1 MGTII
6 SLANLSFIL
15 PDSRLLLDNLTE
27 SFGEEPAALVG
38 RNGTGKTVLAKIMAG
53 HLPPSSGN
61 VIRTGRVRYVDQMI
75 DPSQFSTVARLTET
89 EEILDILKRIE
100 EGHFS
105 SADLEAAE
113 GNWDLR
119 ERLSRELHL
128 AKLDYLDPE
137 TPASRLSGGE
147 CTRLS
152 LVGAFL
158 SGADFLILDEPTNHL
173 DHRNKR
179 ALLEHLQSWKKGLLV
194 ISHDREVLSRVPRIV
209 ELAQG
214 KLRSY
219 GGNYDVYLEARDL
232 QRRAALD
239 HLEHLKTERK
249 RAGARQRET
258 LERQQHR
265 TSGGHKKAPSRGIPK
280 IALHAMRGNAE
291 KTEGKIASSGKEKTA
306 LLAAQEKEAS
316 LEIPREDPVVLI
328 PPLCTVPP
336 GKIVFRLEE
345 VLLPWGTH
353 RNPLN
358 WTLRGPERVA
368 LTGANGSG
376 KTTLLRILKGEIAP
390 LSGRCEMMVPFAT
403 LNQFTALP
411 PEKSPLECLRE
422 ANPALSR
429 GDAGT
434 RLAQIGIVRERLELP
449 AKVLSGGEQLKAALL
464 LALHASPPPR
474 LLLLDEP
481 TNHLD
486 LNSVES
492 VETMLKGYSGA
503 LVVISHDSWF
513 LERLGVTKKMELYGE
528 NP

>member
-6 SLANLSFIL
+6 SLNNLSFIL

-27 SFGEEPAALVG
+27 SFGEEPTALVG

-53 HLPPSSGN
+53 LLAPSSGDL
-61 VIRTGRVRYVDQMI
+61 IRTGKVRYVDQMI
-75 DPSQFSTVARLTET
+75 NPSEFSTVAHLTET
-89 EEILDILKRIE
+89 GKILDTLKRIE
-100 EGHFS
+100 EGRFS
-105 SADLEAAE
+105 QTDLEAAE
-113 GNWDLR
+113 DNWDFR
-119 ERLSRELHL
+119 ERLFRELSL
-128 AKLDYLDPE
+128 AKLDYLAPE

-147 CTRLS
+147 CTRLT

-173 DHRNKR
+173 DRRNKA
-179 ALLEHLQSWKKGLLV
+179 ALLEHLRSWKKGLLI
-194 ISHDREVLSRVPRIV
+194 ISHDREILSEVPRIV

-219 GGNYDVYLEARDL
+219 GGNYDIYVKARNLERQAAR
-232 QRRAALD
+232 D

-249 RAGARQRET
+249 RARIRQQEI

-265 TSGGHKKAPSRGIPK
+265 TSGGYKKAPSRGIPK
-280 IALHAMRGNAE
+280 MALHAMRGNAE
-291 KTEGKIASSGKEKTA
+291 KTEGKIASSGKEKA
-306 LLAAQEKEAS
+306 SLLAAREKEAFF
-316 LEIPREDPVVLI
+316 EIPREEPVVLI
-328 PPLCTVPP
+328 PPLCSVPP
-336 GKIVFRLEE
+336 GKIIFRLEK

-353 RNPLN
+353 REPLN
-358 WTLRGPERVA
+358 WVMRGPERIA
-368 LTGANGSG
+368 LEGVNGSG
-376 KTTLLRILKGEIAP
+376 KTTLFRILKGEIPP
-390 LSGRCEMMVPFAT
+390 LSGQCEMMVPFAF
-403 LNQFTALP
+403 LDQFSTLP
-411 PEKSPLECLRE
+411 PGKSPLEYLRE

-434 RLAQIGIVRERLELP
+434 RLAQIGIAREKLELP
-449 AKVLSGGEQLKAALL
+449 ASVLSGGEQLKTALL

-486 LNSVES
+486 LDSVES
-492 VETMLKGYSGA
+492 VETMLKGYPGA

-513 LERLGVTKKMELYGE
+513 LERIGITKRVVLGAASS
-528 NP
+528 